1 MIFQSWRDIIVS
13 IKTWLAINYFILFFY
28 EQAKPLRT
36 VKCLILKIIH
46 TLRHFSI
53 GSDYQLI
60 VIYQFDELENQNNG
74 YINQMMNK

>member
-1 MIFQSWRDIIVS
+1 MLVIKLDWQLII
-13 IKTWLAINYFILFFY
+13 LFYFFY
-28 EQAKPLRT
+28 EQAKPVRT
-36 VKCLILKIIH
+36 VKYLILKIIH